1 MEQLEQQIPLQW
13 ELKKSAEVLGVVI
26 LHHQGEKEINLPPHH
41 LLGESKLSNEDSSE
55 IGMAYLDF
63 SFPRE
68 RVALLSCGLS
78 KGDFLCLLWM
88 L

>member
-1 MEQLEQQIPLQW
+1 MEQLEQQISLQW

-68 RVALLSCGLS
+68 RLAFLSCGLS